1 MIKTT
6 FRVCAGFLCLAVTA
20 ISPVSQPAFAD
31 PSAAIGAPAPSQ
43 GSASQ
48 DSGATPPATLSPA
61 TSSPTPS
68 TAVVPL
74 VTAPDTAA
82 TAVPPPADAPATLQP
97 IDAARSALAGAAIRR
112 GANNADL
119 AALDELYASKSTPLW
134 ISDGAFT
141 ERARAVMAEFN
152 KADDYGLDPSAYS
165 VPELPVG
172 PSLADQGN
180 ADVRLSIAALTYARH
195 ARGGRL
201 DPVSLSAML
210 DVAPPLR
217 DPKIIAKELV
227 ESATPDAV
235 LRGLHPKH
243 PEFEALRQAL
253 MASRAPSRE
262 AAAAIDPA
270 LLVKLPDGKSLK
282 VGASSDDVSLLRQRL
297 KIPLASGGDERRFDA
312 DVETALKA
320 FQETQGLRASGRLD
334 KRTRAALNRE
344 GEPKVSDPKREIDRL
359 IVNMERWRWLPEHL
373 GSMYVINNVPEFM
386 TRVIKG
392 DQTIFEERIIVGMP
406 TWPTPMLT
414 DSMERIVFNPE
425 WGVPDGIKVKELL
438 PRLKRATPQYGGG
451 FFDELFGGGSSG
463 GGRVLAAYG
472 LKPSI
477 NGQPVD
483 ANAIDWNRVDIR
495 RYSFVQPA
503 GGQNPLGIVKFM
515 FPNSHDVYMHD
526 TSSRNLFSQSQ
537 RALSHGCIRVQ
548 NPQTLAKILL
558 AEDKGWSE
566 DQVESQYR
574 GGTNDVTLTT
584 PIPVYLTYFT
594 ARPGRDGRIATF
606 ADIYG
611 TDGRIMSALTGRPV
625 RFETPRPADD
635 EVADATLDPGPSNN
649 STAKKSTNKS
659 APQKRKSGDAPG
671 DLIQNAFS
679 GLLFN

>member
-6 FRVCAGFLCLAVTA
+6 FRVCVGFLCLAVTA

-48 DSGATPPATLSPA
+48 DSAATPPATLSPA

-172 PSLADQGN
+172 PSLADLGN

-195 ARGGRL
+195 ASGGRL

-217 DPKIIAKELV
+217 DPKIVAKELV

-297 KIPLASGGDERRFDA
+297 KIPLASGGDERRDA
-312 DVETALKA
+312 
-320 FQETQGLRASGRLD
+320 LRALD
-334 KRTRAALNRE
+334 R
-344 GEPKVSDPKREIDRL
+344 
-359 IVNMERWRWLPEHL
+359 
-373 GSMYVINNVPEFM
+373 
-386 TRVIKG
+386 
-392 DQTIFEERIIVGMP
+392 
-406 TWPTPMLT
+406 
-414 DSMERIVFNPE
+414 
-425 WGVPDGIKVKELL
+425 
-438 PRLKRATPQYGGG
+438 
-451 FFDELFGGGSSG
+451 
-463 GGRVLAAYG
+463 
-472 LKPSI
+472 
-477 NGQPVD
+477 
-483 ANAIDWNRVDIR
+483 
-495 RYSFVQPA
+495 
-503 GGQNPLGIVKFM
+503 
-515 FPNSHDVYMHD
+515 
-526 TSSRNLFSQSQ
+526 
-537 RALSHGCIRVQ
+537 
-548 NPQTLAKILL
+548 
-558 AEDKGWSE
+558 
-566 DQVESQYR
+566 
-574 GGTNDVTLTT
+574 
-584 PIPVYLTYFT
+584 
-594 ARPGRDGRIATF
+594 
-606 ADIYG
+606 
-611 TDGRIMSALTGRPV
+611 
-625 RFETPRPADD
+625 
-635 EVADATLDPGPSNN
+635 
-649 STAKKSTNKS
+649 
-659 APQKRKSGDAPG
+659 
-671 DLIQNAFS
+671 
-679 GLLFN
+679 